1 MLIKL
6 VNKECKYKLR
16 TTLYKIALKQKRKSQ
31 LWISKTIIKETLFFV
46 LWRLLYHIL
55 SSSKPLITQHLVL
68 RTSRVGR

>member
-16 TTLYKIALKQKRKSQ
+16 TTLYKNALKQKRKCQ
-31 LWISKTIIKETLFFV
+31 LWIDETTIKETLFSV
-46 LWRLLYHIL
+46 LWRLLYHTL

-68 RTSRVGR
+68 RTSRARR

>member
-16 TTLYKIALKQKRKSQ
+16 TMLYKIALKQKRKSQ
-31 LWISKTIIKETLFFV
+31 LWIDKTTIKETLFSV

-55 SSSKPLITQHLVL
+55 SSSKPLITQQLVL
-68 RTSRVGR
+68 RTSCAGR

>member
-16 TTLYKIALKQKRKSQ
+16 TTLYKIALKQKRKCQ
-31 LWISKTIIKETLFFV
+31 LWIDETTIKETLFSV
-46 LWRLLYHIL
+46 LWRLLHHIL

-68 RTSRVGR
+68 RTSCAGR

>member
-16 TTLYKIALKQKRKSQ
+16 TTLYKIALKQKRKCQ
-31 LWISKTIIKETLFFV
+31 LWIDETTIKETLFSV

-55 SSSKPLITQHLVL
+55 PSFKPLITQHLVL
-68 RTSRVGR
+68 RTSRAGR

>member
-31 LWISKTIIKETLFFV
+31 LWISKTIIKETLFSV
-46 LWRLLYHIL
+46 LWRFFYYIL
-55 SSSKPLITQHLVL
+55 PTSKQLFTPCLVL
-68 RTSRVGR
+68 STSCAGR